1 MKRELLQKQKEESE
15 INLEVTRREN
25 EVKKEEKRH
34 QDTKNQLKEIKDQ
47 MVAKQTSLSSLD
59 NEND

>member
-25 EVKKEEKRH
+25 EVKKEEKRL

>member
-25 EVKKEEKRH
+25 EVKKEEKRL

-47 MVAKQTSLSSLD
+47 MVANQTSLSSLD

>member
-15 INLEVTRREN
+15 INLELTRREN
-25 EVKKEEKRH
+25 EVKKEEKRL